1 MTTELATIEVR
12 GLHVEIRRK
21 NIANLHLGVYPPEG
35 QVRVSAPLAVSDEA
49 IRLAIISKWSWIRR
63 QKENFAAQS
72 RLTQR
77 DVVSGESHYVF
88 GQRYLLRVVAT
99 TGRQSVNLLNKSTI
113 ELRVRASA
121 TQDQRQATLERWHRD
136 LLREALDPLV
146 AKWEERIGVK
156 AEFWG
161 IKRMKTKWGSC
172 NPVTKRIWINS
183 ELAKKNLECLEMLIV
198 HELVHILVPNH
209 DDRFSAKMDE
219 YLPDWLSRQKTLNA
233 SPLAFERWD
242 Y

>member
-1 MTTELATIEVR
+1 MITELSSIEVR

-35 QVRVSAPLAVSDEA
+35 KVRVSSPLSVSDEA
-49 IRLAIISKWSWIRR
+49 IRLAVISKWSWIRR
-63 QKENFAAQS
+63 QQENFAGQL

-77 DVVSGESHYVF
+77 EVVSGESHYVF

-99 TGRQSVNLLNKSTI
+99 TGPQSVNLVNKSTI
-113 ELRVRASA
+113 EMRVRKSA
-121 TQDQRQATLERWHRD
+121 TEVQRQAILERWHRA
-136 LLREALDPLV
+136 LLREALEPIV
-146 AKWEERIGVK
+146 EKWQERIGVK
-156 AEFWG
+156 AAFWG

-172 NPVTKRIWINS
+172 NPDTQRIWINS
-183 ELAKKNLECLEMLIV
+183 ELAKKNLECLEMLVV

-209 DDRFSAKMDE
+209 DDRFTAKMDE
-219 YLPDWLSRQKTLNA
+219 YLPDWRSRQRTLNA